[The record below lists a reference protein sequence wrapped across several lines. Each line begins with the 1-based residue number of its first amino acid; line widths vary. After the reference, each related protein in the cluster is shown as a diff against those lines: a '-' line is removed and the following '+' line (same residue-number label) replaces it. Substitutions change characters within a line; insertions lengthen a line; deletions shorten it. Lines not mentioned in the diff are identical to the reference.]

1 MDTARPRPAG
11 GFFSMAPAQLTPK
24 DKRHQL
30 AIEKT
35 LASFVHLTE
44 WADYILFLLRLQKA
58 LLLGTEPAGLVLFI
72 PCSRQILLCLQQ
84 CLLPELPNG
93 VHQRT
98 LSIYEQVFS
107 SVKTETLNAEI
118 SIWLPGLLPV
128 LSFGS
133 MLVKPQL
140 LAIYKKLVADLD
152 PHTLKGIS
160 RPCILLLFAGL
171 DDENSEVFTDVL
183 HILDAYKSRMA
194 DNEYFWQNVF
204 HVVLSAPEKRLGAL
218 NWCNARLPSLT
229 ALPSEELSPTFSVEA
244 TACLSPNP
252 SLLLRAF
259 SAVLAY
265 PAELNSAADVL
276 VIRGFF
282 DLLLLRLPLGSPV
295 LTSVASREDTKL
307 LLMSCCRTTLR
318 KDMSLNRRLWA
329 WLLGPAADDPKAGFE
344 FFEKNALPTI
354 EKGLLEL
361 IEKDDLTARV
371 DSFKIS
377 LLLIRDRWEIS
388 QMVTPRLFRPIIE
401 ASYASREIPEVISS
415 AKAFFDEVD
424 AVYIWQYLTCE
435 LILGSESGS
444 LNLLEFVMRNFD
456 FPEEERSQHL
466 PIAIVCFLL
475 SHKLGTDTVTTLS
488 MMVEYVLPHLFPAL
502 EQDVDLERFQTIKV
516 IDSVKDYYSSG
527 SGSDAELPPV
537 YGPGLSLLVIDSLKT
552 WYIQSLKDSRL
563 SKISSNGLTS
573 TNLVL
578 ALILADFLAQIPNT
592 QEACPIGLE
601 LYETLIQFLP
611 YAFSTDDVDR
621 DVSPFFGIVKL
632 CRYLLPR
639 RSLLE
644 RTRILKIVL
653 SNLFVPLVSAYP
665 ANNQVDVVRAF
676 FDLQLC
682 FDKDQVESGIV
693 EMLLQLP
700 LELRSKAFYMIWT
713 HSADISDAE
722 SILQRPLQVVLD
734 DLVDS
739 GEGLNA
745 ATQKFVH
752 SASTD
757 GSVNRLLKLLTDPLL
772 GYDLMKLDKEIITPV
787 DDLGLFAYDLGTMLK
802 VIRSNEKTLR
812 DLLSHEFVSSE
823 SSEKANL
830 FISNGWPI
838 STFKALILCVVKKFI
853 GLKISKEL
861 VLSKEDLQKY
871 VICMSNALELLAVL
885 LIGSEQ
891 DFEDYVEAV
900 IDTCRYLLCNPPAYS
915 YDVETAVSHC
925 LRCINHFIDLARSSN
940 LGLSIFIH
948 GEKSEHPPLVAFI
961 GSGIAS
967 SSSTP
972 LLESWLGLLR
982 KSIYSFGEEVF
993 SVLIE
998 LNDVLIKKIT
1008 TYFTCIKN
1016 YAKSDPESELEL
1028 SLNLLLAG
1036 SEDLLTISHSYLLPS
1051 GIHNPDRAANSGSSD
1066 PGFFNN
1072 VISGVFLIESPTVRT
1087 TEQNRYLSLVITF
1100 QDAARVAFDIWAWA
1114 DSKPVVPANMPLVSA
1129 RSVSYLASKLKFR
1142 SRKLLENL
1150 CALERQEVV
1159 EVIIEAQSDIAA
1171 KVKILH
1177 VLDNGRS
1184 QVTLPHIVNSL
1195 ISRCHPQAL
1204 GEKELSTMN
1213 CLVSP
1218 TQLSEFL
1225 VAYYNLMDAD
1235 VVSDVWDTSI
1245 NFIKENLAN
1254 PGSYKDLLVTCLRI
1268 INVLA
1273 WQDSGRTGRS
1283 HSKELSAQYLS
1294 ILGSI
1299 SSMKAQGNLDE
1310 LARKL
1315 VPFIEDFGPTLKDAD
1330 KVNTAVTTVVS
1341 NAILPAVRNKT
1352 NVLGNDTL
1360 RLIEIIGTLHPIASW
1375 QAAVGEVFGD
1385 NLFFTGVH
1393 KDPRMKQIMRLW
1405 IQTDHSRTT
1414 DLVNRITPAAAVTT
1428 NIFVWNDNSEVEDRI
1443 NVIRQ
1448 IAYLVMVQ
1456 PQNLISRHDE
1466 IFSRL
1471 NLAVNDACPPSYAAA
1486 VLDLLRAIALRSSE
1500 SQLAAHWQFIVRMP
1514 FSIFESVLSKKA
1526 KECLALK
1533 PDELAPVLAA
1543 CKFLDQLLLLNFDG
1557 FAIFSWLFVSSGKD
1571 QLLEDSQPAV
1581 IDRVARHIENLL
1593 ADDEPLAVA
1602 LPVKDLHLVPVLRG
1616 VRKITHLALL
1626 KKFFGILSYINSER
1640 EFAMLSPDFTVCD
1653 EDVYED
1659 LGA

>member
-1 MDTARPRPAG
+1 MDSARSRPAG

-84 CLLPELPNG
+84 CLLPELPSG

-107 SVKTETLNAEI
+107 AVQNETLNAEI
-118 SIWLPGLLPV
+118 SLWLPGLLPV

-140 LAIYKKLVADLD
+140 LTIYKKLVADLD
-152 PHTLKGIS
+152 PHILKGIL

-171 DDENSEVFTDVL
+171 DDENSEVFSDVL

-204 HVVLSAPEKRLGAL
+204 HVVVSAPEKRLGAL

-229 ALPSEELSPTFSVEA
+229 ALPSNETAPTFSVEA

-259 SAVLAY
+259 SAVLAS

-307 LLMSCCRTTLR
+307 LLVSCCRTTLR

-344 FFEKNALPTI
+344 FFEKNALPPI
-354 EKGLLEL
+354 EEALLEL
-361 IEKDDLTARV
+361 IGKSDLTARV

-401 ASYASREIPEVISS
+401 ASYASRDSAEVISA

-424 AVYIWQYLTCE
+424 AVFIWQYLTCE
-435 LILGSESGS
+435 LILGADADS
-444 LNLLEFVMRNFD
+444 LRFLEFVMRNFD

-466 PIAIVCFLL
+466 PIAIACFLL

-488 MMVEYVLPHLFPAL
+488 MMVEYVLPQQFPAL
-502 EQDVDLERFQTIKV
+502 EKDVELERFQSKKV
-516 IDSVKDYYSSG
+516 IDSIKEYYSIG
-527 SGSDAELPPV
+527 SGSESELPPV
-537 YGPGLSLLVIDSLKT
+537 YGPGLSLLVIDCLKN
-552 WYIQSLKDSRL
+552 WYIQSLEESEQ
-563 SKISSNGLTS
+563 SS
-573 TNLVL
+573 TNGPLSPHLVL

-592 QEACPIGLE
+592 QEFCPIGLE
-601 LYETLIQFLP
+601 LYETVIRFLP
-611 YAFSTDDVDR
+611 YTFSSGDVDR
-621 DVSPFFGIVKL
+621 NVSPFFGIVKL
-632 CRYLLPR
+632 CRYLLPG

-644 RTRILKIVL
+644 RARILKIVL
-653 SNLFVPLVSAYP
+653 SNLFVPLVSAFP

-682 FDKDQVESGIV
+682 FDRDQVESGIV

-700 LELRSKAFYMIWT
+700 LELRAKAFYMIWT

-734 DLVDS
+734 DLMDS
-739 GEGLNA
+739 EERVNA

-757 GSVNRLLKLLTDPLL
+757 GTVNRLLKLLTDPLL
-772 GYDLMKLDKEIITPV
+772 GYDLMKLDKKVITPT
-787 DDLGLFAYDLGTMLK
+787 DDLGLFAYDLGTMVK
-802 VIRSNEKTLR
+802 VIRSNEKILR

-838 STFKALILCVVKKFI
+838 STFKALMLCVIKKFI

-891 DFEDYVEAV
+891 DFEDYVDAV
-900 IDTCRYLLCNPPAYS
+900 IDTCRYLLTDAPAYS

-940 LGLSIFIH
+940 LSLSIFAH

-998 LNDVLIKKIT
+998 LNDVLIQKIS
-1008 TYFTCIKN
+1008 TYFICIQN

-1028 SLNLLLAG
+1028 SLNLLLSG
-1036 SEDLLTISHSYLLPS
+1036 LEDLLTISHSYLLPS
-1051 GIHNPDRAANSGSSD
+1051 GIHNSDRPANANATD

-1114 DSKPVVPANMPLVSA
+1114 DSKPVVPASIPLVSL

-1159 EVIIEAQSDIAA
+1159 EVIIEAHTDIAA

-1195 ISRCHPQAL
+1195 ISRCHPQVL
-1204 GEKELSTMN
+1204 GEKQLSSMN

-1218 TQLSEFL
+1218 AQLSEFL

-1235 VVSDVWDTSI
+1235 VVNDVWDTSI

-1254 PGSYKDLLVTCLRI
+1254 PGSYKDLLITCLRI
-1268 INVLA
+1268 IKVLA
-1273 WQDSGRTGRS
+1273 WQDTGRNGRS
-1283 HSKELSAQYLS
+1283 HNKELSVQYLS

-1299 SSMKAQGNLDE
+1299 TSLKAQGDLDE

-1315 VPFIEDFGPTLKDAD
+1315 VPFIEEFGPTLKDSD

-1352 NVLGNDTL
+1352 KSLGKDTL
-1360 RLIEIIGTLHPIASW
+1360 LLLETIGALHPIASW
-1375 QAAVGEVFGD
+1375 QAAVGEIFGD
-1385 NLFFTGVH
+1385 SLFFAGIH
-1393 KDPRMKQIMRLW
+1393 KDPQMKQIMRLW

-1414 DLVNRITPAAAVTT
+1414 DLVNRITPAAAAST

-1456 PQNLISRHDE
+1456 PKNLISKHDE

-1486 VLDLLRAIALRSSE
+1486 VLDLLRAIALRSGE
-1500 SQLAAHWQFIVRMP
+1500 SQLAAHWQFIVRIP
-1514 FSIFESVLSKKA
+1514 FSVFESVLSKRS

-1533 PDELAPVLAA
+1533 PDELTPVLAA
-1543 CKFLDQLLLLNFDG
+1543 CKLLDQLLLLNFDG

-1581 IDRVARHIENLL
+1581 VDRVARHVENLL
-1593 ADDEPLAVA
+1593 ADDEPLAIA
-1602 LPVKDLHLVPVLRG
+1602 LPMKDLHLVPVLRG
-1616 VRKITHLALL
+1616 VRKIAHLALL

-1640 EFAMLSPDFTVCD
+1640 EFAMLSPDLTVCD

-1659 LGA
+1659 LSA